1 MKKNKYFI
9 SFLIIFLTINL
20 SYASKQSYKRTIER
34 YEIPDVYVVDQNN
47 RKISLKKLLN
57 SDKVI
62 IVDFIY
68 ATCTTICPV
77 LSAGFSSF
85 QNKLDSEELRKVHLI
100 SFTIDPD
107 HDSPD
112 IMSAYL
118 KRYKA
123 KPGWDFF
130 TGNKNDIFKIIK
142 AFNVDIQ
149 DKMSHPP
156 LILMKSPKKDE
167 WVRLYGLMSTK
178 EMIDEYYKIAR

>member
-1 MKKNKYFI
+1 MKKSKYII
-9 SFLIIFLTINL
+9 SILIVLIVNNL
-20 SYASKQSYKRTIER
+20 LFASSYKRTIEY
-34 YEIPDVYVVDQNN
+34 YEIPDVYVIDQNN
-47 RKISLKKLLN
+47 RKIPLKQLLN
-57 SDKVI
+57 SEKFLI
-62 IVDFIY
+62 IDFIY

-85 QNKLDSEELRKVHLI
+85 QKNMDEQELKRVHLI

-107 HDSPD
+107 HDSPE
-112 IMSAYL
+112 IMAAYL

-130 TGNKNDIFKIIK
+130 TGSKNDIAKIIK
-142 AFNVDIQ
+142 AFKVDIQ

-156 LILMKSPKKDE
+156 LILMKSPKKNE

-178 EMIDEYYKIAR
+178 EMISEYLKIAK